1 MPSFAAQIDIHFP
14 FTAHLTYRPSE
25 TAMLTIENLQKSF
38 GRKTVAEGINLNI
51 KGGEVLAVLG
61 QSGCGKST
69 LLKMIAGLIAPD
81 GGRVLL
87 NGRDLTPLP
96 PEARNVA
103 LMFQDY
109 ALLPHLNAW
118 ENAAFGLKLRGVPPA
133 RAKQQALDAL
143 AAVGLDYCTHQNVD
157 ALSGGEQQRVALA
170 RALVIEPD
178 ALLLDE
184 AFSSLDAQLRPR
196 IRQQTLHQVRERQMP
211 AVLVTHDP
219 EEAFGSAQHLALMHE
234 GRIIQYGR
242 PEDLFRRPASEQA
255 ARLLGLPNTYPHC
268 HIPPAAVRVAETDA
282 ADAVVCPIIERTPLP
297 ELLKLTLAHPEY
309 PLLTLHLDWPN
320 AAAALSAETLAVR
333 IDHGR
338 VVNFAAA

>member
-1 MPSFAAQIDIHFP
+1 
-14 FTAHLTYRPSE
+14 
-25 TAMLTIENLQKSF
+25 MLIIENLHKAF
-38 GRKTVAEGINLNI
+38 RHKTVADGIHLSINS
-51 KGGEVLAVLG
+51 GDVLAVLG

-69 LLKMIAGLIAPD
+69 LLKMIAGLIVPD
-81 GGRVLL
+81 SGRILL

-96 PEARNVA
+96 PEKRNIA

-118 ENAAFGLKLRGVPPA
+118 ENTAFGLKLRGVPHTT
-133 RAKQQALDAL
+133 AKQQALEAL
-143 AAVGLDYCTHQNVD
+143 TAVGLDYCTHQSVE

-170 RALVIEPD
+170 RALVIQPD

-196 IRQQTLHQVRERQMP
+196 IRQQTLSHVRERRIP

-234 GRIIQYGR
+234 GRIIQHGR
-242 PEDLFRRPASEQA
+242 PEDLFRRPESEQA
-255 ARLLGLPNTYPHC
+255 ARLLGLPNTYPAC
-268 HIPPAAVRVAETDA
+268 HIPPAAIRVAETGA
-282 ADAVVCPIIERTPLP
+282 PDAVLCPIVERTPLP
-297 ELLKLTLAHPEY
+297 ESLKLTLAHPEY
-309 PLLTLHLDWPN
+309 PLLTLHLDWAQ
-320 AAAALSAETLAVR
+320 AASALSAKTLPIR

-338 VVNFAAA
+338 LVHFPSLAD